1 MEYFHRI
8 YTCFSSLDSETIGN
22 GGWSQKLNDEN
33 EDSDSS
39 SSSSSSADESSTTE
53 RQVLEEQ
60 LINNSSDDSD
70 HFNAKLRSKTLPE
83 IYSR

>member
-1 MEYFHRI
+1 MNL
-8 YTCFSSLDSETIGN
+8 FSSLDSETIGN
-22 GGWSQKLNDEN
+22 GGWSQKVNDED
-33 EDSDSS
+33 EDSNSS

-53 RQVLEEQ
+53 RQVLEEH